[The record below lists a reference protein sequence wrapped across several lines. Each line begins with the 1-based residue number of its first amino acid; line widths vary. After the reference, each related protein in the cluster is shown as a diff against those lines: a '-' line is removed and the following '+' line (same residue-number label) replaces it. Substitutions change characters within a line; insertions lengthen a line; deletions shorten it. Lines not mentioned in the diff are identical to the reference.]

1 MTNFVLFRS
10 DKDIAERATHD
21 FLQTLRIT
29 PEKVQPL
36 LMSLITH
43 EVRKTSTTALPP
55 LPPKPKTALIN
66 SKLNVCY

>member
-43 EVRKTSTTALPP
+43 EVRKTSTTSPHKTP
-55 LPPKPKTALIN
+55 LIK
-66 SKLNVCY
+66 SKLTVC